1 MHQKSRVLMNA
12 QSVKVLLLQPRYK
25 AGFML
30 IVELQRRIRMLK
42 ERMLRSAGDFPNKTV
57 VEYATVA
64 AKLLHRDLPSNLQD
78 KHCTDESMVSLSFS
92 PTGRLTYKELFLD
105 SVELANAFAE
115 HLKTLVDK
123 RSYNVEISVSVQTS
137 TWTKR
142 TTAKRKEHSEIVRRK
157 L

>member
-1 MHQKSRVLMNA
+1 
-12 QSVKVLLLQPRYK
+12 
-25 AGFML
+25 
-30 IVELQRRIRMLK
+30 MLK

-105 SVELANAFAE
+105 SIELANAFAE